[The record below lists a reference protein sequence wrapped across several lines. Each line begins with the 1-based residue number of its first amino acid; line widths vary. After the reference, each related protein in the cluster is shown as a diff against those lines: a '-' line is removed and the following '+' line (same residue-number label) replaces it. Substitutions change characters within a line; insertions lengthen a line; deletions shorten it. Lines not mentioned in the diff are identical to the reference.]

1 MAMVGGFGRRF
12 ITADPGVGQ
21 IAGVVLSAIIIFLV
35 YTLPAQRRA
44 MQKDNDE
51 KTQSLFNEEDT

>member
-1 MAMVGGFGRRF
+1 MR
-12 ITADPGVGQ
+12 
-21 IAGVVLSAIIIFLV
+21 